1 MFTRNLPCDMPQAS
15 KGKGEVKGGGGGLGG
30 GVLNL
35 PSLYE
40 EKVVFYDTYLQYSY
54 KTTTMFSDCSLMGRE
69 EGGMQ
74 G

>member
-1 MFTRNLPCDMPQAS
+1 MRHAS
-15 KGKGEVKGGGGGLGG
+15 SFKGKGRSKWRGGGLGG
-30 GVLNL
+30 VVLNL

-69 EGGMQ
+69 EGGIQ

>member
-15 KGKGEVKGGGGGLGG
+15 KGKGEVKGGGLGG
-30 GVLNL
+30 VVLNL

-40 EKVVFYDTYLQYSY
+40 DNVVFYDTYLQYSY

>member
-1 MFTRNLPCDMPQAS
+1 MRHAS
-15 KGKGEVKGGGGGLGG
+15 SFKGKGRSKGGGGVG
-30 GVLNL
+30 GVVVNL

-40 EKVVFYDTYLQYSY
+40 EKVVLYDTYLQYSY

>member
-1 MFTRNLPCDMPQAS
+1 MRHAS
-15 KGKGEVKGGGGGLGG
+15 SFKGKGRSKGGGEGGV
-30 GVLNL
+30 VLNL

>member
-1 MFTRNLPCDMPQAS
+1 MRHAS
-15 KGKGEVKGGGGGLGG
+15 SFKGKGRSKGGGGGGLGG
-30 GVLNL
+30 VVLNL

>member
-30 GVLNL
+30 VVLNL

>member
-1 MFTRNLPCDMPQAS
+1 MRHVSSF
-15 KGKGEVKGGGGGLGG
+15 KGKGRSKRGGGLGG
-30 GVLNL
+30 VVLNL

>member
-1 MFTRNLPCDMPQAS
+1 MRHVSSF
-15 KGKGEVKGGGGGLGG
+15 KGKGRSKGGGGLGG
-30 GVLNL
+30 VVLNL

-54 KTTTMFSDCSLMGRE
+54 KTTTMFSDCCLMGRE

>member
-1 MFTRNLPCDMPQAS
+1 MRHAS
-15 KGKGEVKGGGGGLGG
+15 SFKGKGRSKGEGGGLGSV
-30 GVLNL
+30 VLNL

>member
-1 MFTRNLPCDMPQAS
+1 MFTRNLPCAMPQAS
-15 KGKGEVKGGGGGLGG
+15 KGKGEVKGGG

-54 KTTTMFSDCSLMGRE
+54 KTTTMFSDCSHMGRE

>member
-1 MFTRNLPCDMPQAS
+1 MRHAS
-15 KGKGEVKGGGGGLGG
+15 SFKGKGRSKGGRGGGLGG
-30 GVLNL
+30 VVLNL

>member
-1 MFTRNLPCDMPQAS
+1 MFTRNLPSDMPQAS
-15 KGKGEVKGGGGGLGG
+15 KGKGEVKGGGGLGG
-30 GVLNL
+30 VLLNL

-40 EKVVFYDTYLQYSY
+40 EKVVFYDAYLQYSY